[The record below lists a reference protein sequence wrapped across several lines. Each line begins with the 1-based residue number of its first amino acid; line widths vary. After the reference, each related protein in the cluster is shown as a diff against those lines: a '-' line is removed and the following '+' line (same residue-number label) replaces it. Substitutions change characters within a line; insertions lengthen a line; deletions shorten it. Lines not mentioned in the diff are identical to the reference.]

1 PRYRPALACHLDG
14 AGGDR
19 GRRSRPDGRGPR
31 AAGGCALGRGPIA
44 DPASLRPPGR
54 AGGRGRVGAEAN
66 GRSGVMRVGIVGL
79 GLIGGSLGLALRR
92 LGESVEVRG
101 VAHHPNGVVAA
112 QQRGA
117 VDRAS
122 TDLRDLADCDLVVV
136 ATPINQI
143 RPVFEGLAGV
153 VRRATIVTDV
163 ASVKRPVLEW
173 ARCLPEPSQFLGGH
187 PVAGKERSGL
197 SESDATLFR
206 GETWIF
212 TPVDGQ
218 ELTPFDEWFR
228 LVRGMGARPKIL
240 SAEAHDRQMAFL
252 SHLAF
257 TISTAYAQTVR
268 PVADSELGGPGYR
281 GMVRLAEGDASLYED
296 IAATNRG
303 PLVEAIDSFTDVLR
317 DYRERIDRGDRVGDL
332 FRRGVH
338 ATR

>member
-1 PRYRPALACHLDG
+1 
-14 AGGDR
+14 
-19 GRRSRPDGRGPR
+19 
-31 AAGGCALGRGPIA
+31 
-44 DPASLRPPGR
+44 
-54 AGGRGRVGAEAN
+54 
-66 GRSGVMRVGIVGL
+66 MRVGIVGL

-92 LGESVEVRG
+92 LGGAVEVRG
-101 VAHHPNGVVAA
+101 VAHHADGVAAA

-122 TDLRDLADCDLVVV
+122 TDVRDLKDCDVVVV

-143 RPVFEGLAGV
+143 RPVLERLAPV
-153 VRRATIVTDV
+153 VRRSAMVTDV

-173 ARCLPEPSQFLGGH
+173 ARCLPEPSRFLGGH

-212 TPVDGQ
+212 TPNDGQ

-228 LVRGMGARPKIL
+228 LVRAIGARPHIL

-257 TISTAYAQTVR
+257 TISIAYAQTVR
-268 PVADSELGGPGYR
+268 PLADPELGGPGFR
-281 GMVRLAEGDASLYED
+281 GMVRLAEGDPTLYED
-296 IAATNRG
+296 ITATNRG
-303 PLVEAIDSFTDVLR
+303 PLVEAIDRFAEVLH
-317 DYRERIDRGDRVGDL
+317 DFRERIESGDRVGEL
-332 FRRGVH
+332 FQQGVH
-338 ATR
+338 AAR

>member
-1 PRYRPALACHLDG
+1 
-14 AGGDR
+14 
-19 GRRSRPDGRGPR
+19 
-31 AAGGCALGRGPIA
+31 
-44 DPASLRPPGR
+44 
-54 AGGRGRVGAEAN
+54 
-66 GRSGVMRVGIVGL
+66 MRIGIVGL

-92 LGESVEVRG
+92 LGGSVEVRG
-101 VAHHPNGVVAA
+101 VAHHTNGVVAA

-197 SESDATLFR
+197 NESDATLFR
-206 GETWIF
+206 GETWVF
-212 TPVDGQ
+212 TPDDGQ

-228 LVRGMGARPKIL
+228 LVRAIGARPQIL

-257 TISTAYAQTVR
+257 TLSIAYAQTVR
-268 PVADSELGGPGYR
+268 PFADPRLGGPGFR
-281 GMVRLAEGDASLYED
+281 GIVRLAEGDPTLYED
-296 IAATNRG
+296 ITATNRG
-303 PLVEAIDSFTDVLR
+303 PLVEAIDRFVDVLH
-317 DYRERIDRGDRVGDL
+317 DYRERIDRGDRVGEL
-332 FRRGVH
+332 FQQGARAAH
-338 ATR
+338 